1 MKQVLVK
8 NIPENKLDFFLE
20 MIKNLG
26 FTTEEKT
33 DVKKLTHSQKKFVD
47 DLQDSLNQVEQHIQ
61 GKIKLKTA
69 DQLFDE
75 L

>member
-20 MIKNLG
+20 MINNLG
-26 FTTEEKT
+26 FTTDEKT
-33 DVKKLTHSQKKFVD
+33 DVKKLTQSQKKFID
-47 DLQDSLNQVEQHIQ
+47 DLQDSLDQVELHLQ

-69 DQLFDE
+69 DQLINE